1 MKKNKIAFLI
11 AEILLCVMAIFFITK
26 IFDQNTPEKKV
37 AVIIPNSGDKNWEAL
52 IKGLKDSA
60 KANEIHLIICNTD
73 DIEEVED
80 EIELIN
86 EQKQNNI
93 DGFIICPAPGSDTR
107 TQLKNVCGKIPFM
120 LITEDVFVSG
130 NGGESG
136 YPVT

>member
-93 DGFIICPAPGSDTR
+93 DGFIICPAP
-107 TQLKNVCGKIPFM
+107 
-120 LITEDVFVSG
+120 
-130 NGGESG
+130 
-136 YPVT
+136 

>member
-1 MKKNKIAFLI
+1 M
-11 AEILLCVMAIFFITK
+11 
-26 IFDQNTPEKKV
+26 

-107 TQLKNVCGKIPFM
+107 TQLKNVCGKIT
-120 LITEDVFVSG
+120 IHV
-130 NGGESG
+130 N
-136 YPVT
+136 